1 MVDVSSGAPVK
12 RTASVDSPQEAKRAR
27 HGSTGAA
34 GVMSGAAR
42 TDASKPIDKQYCDAV
57 VNFLLR
63 IACQV
68 TQFRPGNM
76 QVLFCAYVCTWFLNE
91 TCKFYK
97 KLLDVRSHCNFIDTF
112 R

>member
-42 TDASKPIDKQYCDAV
+42 TDVSKPIDKQYCDAV

-68 TQFRPGNM
+68 IQFRPGKHAAL
-76 QVLFCAYVCTWFLNE
+76 VLSCACMYTWCLHDTYLQDTSEFTFTLQ
-91 TCKFYK
+91 FY
-97 KLLDVRSHCNFIDTF
+97 
-112 R
+112 

>member
-1 MVDVSSGAPVK
+1 MDNSGGAGIK

-34 GVMSGAAR
+34 GSVTGTTGR
-42 TDASKPIDKQYCDAV
+42 TEADRPIDKQYCDAV

-68 TQFRPGNM
+68 IMCEYR
-76 QVLFCAYVCTWFLNE
+76 
-91 TCKFYK
+91 K
-97 KLLDVRSHCNFIDTF
+97 KK
-112 R
+112 

>member
-1 MVDVSSGAPVK
+1 MDVSTGAQVK

-34 GVMSGAAR
+34 GVASGSAR

-68 TQFRPGNM
+68 N
-76 QVLFCAYVCTWFLNE
+76 FLVINHLCH
-91 TCKFYK
+91 TILMYK
-97 KLLDVRSHCNFIDTF
+97 IELNKKPKE
-112 R
+112 